1 MWIAD
6 EALMDVV
13 TAVSGSGPAYLFL
26 MAEAMAAA
34 GRAQGLDD
42 ETADRLARATVA
54 GAGALLAADQRPAP
68 ELRKEVT
75 SPGGTT
81 EAALSV
87 LMAKDGLAA
96 LMDRA
101 IDAATKRGKELG
113 KG

>member
-1 MWIAD
+1 MRPQTASR
-6 EALMDVV
+6 ALPSRERVRFLPQ
-13 TAVSGSGPAYLFL
+13 TSG
-26 MAEAMAAA
+26 
-34 GRAQGLDD
+34 
-42 ETADRLARATVA
+42 
-54 GAGALLAADQRPAP
+54 LLP